1 MGLQQVCVIQ
11 VERLFPFQNSKLCKL
26 PPGFLLEVNKAPS
39 PGELNRLLS
48 RCKLNTYSS
57 KKLAMALQNSFCN
70 LSILEE
76 KTKQLL
82 AFVRITTD
90 QGLNANLWD
99 LSASPGN
106 YQRQFLAVLIHH
118 SLAIIKNKLPGC
130 SVSVAAPPIALNVI
144 ENEGFIIDPGG
155 IRSMSF
161 RIR

>member
-1 MGLQQVCVIQ
+1 M
-11 VERLFPFQNSKLCKL
+11 FPFKNSRFARL

-39 PGELNRLLS
+39 PEELNRLLF
-48 RCKLNTYSS
+48 RCNAEMYSS
-57 KKLAMALQNSFCN
+57 KKLAIALKNSFCN

-76 KTKQLL
+76 KTKKLS

-99 LSASPGN
+99 LAASPGD
-106 YQRQFLAVLIHH
+106 YQREFLGVLIHH

-130 SVSVAAPPIALNVI
+130 SVSVAAPPIALQVI
-144 ENEGFIIDPGG
+144 ENEGFIIDPDG
-155 IRSMSF
+155 IRTMAF

>member
-1 MGLQQVCVIQ
+1 M
-11 VERLFPFQNSKLCKL
+11 FPFKNSRFSRL

-39 PGELNRLLS
+39 PEELNRLLS
-48 RCKLNTYSS
+48 RCNSEMYPS
-57 KKLAMALQNSFCN
+57 KKLAIALKNSFCN

-76 KTKQLL
+76 KTKKLS

-99 LSASPGN
+99 LVASPGD
-106 YQRQFLAVLIHH
+106 YQREFLGVLIHN

-130 SVSVAAPPIALNVI
+130 SVSVAAPPIALKVI
-144 ENEGFIIDPGG
+144 ENEGFIIDPDG
-155 IRSMSF
+155 IRTMAF

>member
-1 MGLQQVCVIQ
+1 ML
-11 VERLFPFQNSKLCKL
+11 PFKNSKFAKL
-26 PPGFLLEVNKAPS
+26 PSGFFLEVNNAPS
-39 PGELNRLLS
+39 PEALNRLLS
-48 RCKLNTYSS
+48 RCNSETYSS

-99 LSASPGN
+99 LAASPGD
-106 YQRQFLAVLIHH
+106 YQREFLGVLIHH
-118 SLAIIKNKLPGC
+118 ALAIIKNKLPGC